1 MELIT
6 ACGYG
11 KLELVDMHRYGNMDM
26 ACGYGEA
33 RIWRLWIWVYKV
45 YFEYFIGMAAMGLNL
60 RFGA

>member
-33 RIWRLWIWVYKV
+33 WIWRL
-45 YFEYFIGMAAMGLNL
+45 
-60 RFGA
+60 